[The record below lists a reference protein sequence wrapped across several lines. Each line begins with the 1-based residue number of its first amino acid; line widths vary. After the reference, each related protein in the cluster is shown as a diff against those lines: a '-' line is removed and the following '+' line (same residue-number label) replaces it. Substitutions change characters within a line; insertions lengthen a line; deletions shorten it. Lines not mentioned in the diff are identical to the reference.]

1 MFDFLDVVV
10 GDQALSL
17 QTVVHRLGMAFALG
31 CLVGAIHHVTCRR
44 LRGEEQRSFLA
55 TLVLLSL
62 FVSLVTVVIG
72 NNTAR
77 AFSLVGTLA
86 IVRFRT
92 VVEDTRDTA
101 FVIYAVIAGM
111 SAGTGF
117 VIGPLLCAPLV
128 LIVGWVLR
136 SRFHDSGSTSGL
148 LVVRLAIGAGH
159 ETRVEGVLQK
169 HLPQFRVA
177 GLATAKGGS
186 AIDVTYAV
194 RLPSAERIFALLT
207 ELNRTEGVQSAELK
221 ED

>member
-1 MFDFLDVVV
+1 MLDFLDVVV

-17 QTVVHRLGMAFALG
+17 FAVMHRLGMAFALG
-31 CLVGAIHHVTCRR
+31 CMVGAIHHVTCRR
-44 LRGEEQRSFLA
+44 VRAEEQRSFLA

-62 FVSLVTVVIG
+62 FVALVTVVIG

-101 FVIYAVIAGM
+101 FVIYSVIAGM

-117 VIGPLLCAPLV
+117 ILGPLLCAPLV
-128 LIVGWVLR
+128 MATGWVLR
-136 SRFHDSGSTSGL
+136 PQFHDSGSASGL
-148 LVVRLAIGAGH
+148 LVVRLAIGSGF
-159 ETRVEGVLQK
+159 ETRVEDVLRRF
-169 HLPQFRVA
+169 LPQYRVA

>member
-10 GDQALSL
+10 GDQTLSL
-17 QTVVHRLGMAFALG
+17 YTVIHRIGMAFAMG
-31 CLVGAIHHVTCRR
+31 CLVGAIHHITCRR
-44 LRGEEQRSFLA
+44 VRAEEQRSFLA
-55 TLVLLSL
+55 TLVLLAL
-62 FVSLVTVVIG
+62 FVGLVTVVIG

-117 VIGPLLCAPLV
+117 IVGPLLCAPLV
-128 LIVGWVLR
+128 LAVGWVLR
-136 SRFHDSGSTSGL
+136 PRFLDGGSATGM
-148 LVVRLAIGAGH
+148 LVVRLAIGTGL
-159 ETRVEGVLQK
+159 ESRVEQVLQK
-169 HLPQFRVA
+169 FMPQFRLA

-194 RLPSAERIFALLT
+194 RLPSADRIFALLT